1 MIRIKDIADR
11 AGVSPTTVS
20 NVIHGKTGRVS
31 KATVEKINRI
41 LKEMEYVPSIS
52 ARMLA
57 NNSSGLIGVGNARKP
72 GISDPG
78 TRLLYDAGCAP

>member
-31 KATVEKINRI
+31 KATVEKNQPDFKGDGVRA
-41 LKEMEYVPSIS
+41 EYQRAHAGEQQLRSYWCG
-52 ARMLA
+52 AWFHEE
-57 NNSSGLIGVGNARKP
+57 RKC
-72 GISDPG
+72 IF
-78 TRLLYDAGCAP
+78 L